1 MSSLIKEYYIAS
13 ELQDDI
19 DEKIKQV
26 EQKINAYSRKIG
38 EKLREDKEL
47 ENDDPI
53 VQQIKEAMEGPK
65 DEKDPKNKK
74 KKKKASKKKDSK
86 WYDINGIFIY
96 NGPSSTGELEIYFKA
111 LETLKHERENLIMT
125 KKSLGSLVEKG
136 LKVNLSC
143 VVLHNNGSP
152 PEIVLRQTKKVSK
165 KFAYK
170 SIMCVNC
177 EPQKITINR

>member
-1 MSSLIKEYYIAS
+1 MSSLVKEYYIAS

-26 EQKINAYSRKIG
+26 KQKINEYSKKIG

-53 VQQIKEAMEGPK
+53 VQQIKEVMEGPK

-96 NGPSSTGELEIYFKA
+96 NI
-111 LETLKHERENLIMT
+111 
-125 KKSLGSLVEKG
+125 
-136 LKVNLSC
+136 
-143 VVLHNNGSP
+143 
-152 PEIVLRQTKKVSK
+152 
-165 KFAYK
+165 
-170 SIMCVNC
+170 
-177 EPQKITINR
+177 KIW